1 MDAPPQAH
9 RGRSPQPEA
18 QSLRRRVGRWT
29 IRFLQLGV
37 LLILVVLAVLFSL
50 QAKIIFPG
58 SATQGDPSAVV
69 EPRPG
74 EELVRLKTARGDSMV
89 ALFGPALRADGVL
102 DPQAATRPT
111 VLYFYGNGMCLRD
124 TDNVSRQLRMLGV
137 NVLVPEYVGYGMS
150 SGSAGEAGCF
160 ATADAA
166 YDHLLKRK
174 DVDPTR
180 IVAAGW
186 SLGGAVAIDL
196 ASRRP
201 VAGLMSFCTFTS
213 LTDMARKNFPYL
225 PAALLLR
232 HKFDNAPKIAR
243 VKCPILLGH
252 GRRDNMIPF
261 EMCDSL
267 AERAKSPVTRLTI
280 DLAGH
285 NDFYSVGGERV
296 FDAIRRFLD
305 TLPPAAPPS

>member
-1 MDAPPQAH
+1 MDAPPQA
-9 RGRSPQPEA
+9 RRARAPQPEA
-18 QSLRRRVGRWT
+18 QSLRRRVGRWA
-29 IRFLQLGV
+29 IRFVQLCV
-37 LLILVVLAVLFSL
+37 LLVLVVVAVLFSL

-58 SATQGDPSAVV
+58 SATQGDPSATV

-74 EELVRLKTARGDSMV
+74 EELVRLKTARGDSIV

-111 VLYFYGNGMCLRD
+111 LLYFYGNGMCLRD
-124 TDNVSRQLRMLGV
+124 TDKVSRQLRMFGL

-150 SGSAGEAGCF
+150 SGSAGEAGCV

-166 YDHLLKRK
+166 YDHLVKRK
-174 DVDPTR
+174 DVDPAR
-180 IVAAGW
+180 IIVAGW

-213 LTDMARKNFPYL
+213 MTDMARKNFPYL

-232 HKFDNAPKIAR
+232 HKFDNVQKIAH
-243 VKCPILLGH
+243 VDCPILLGH

-261 EMCDSL
+261 AMCDRL
-267 AERAKSPVTRLTI
+267 AERAKASVTRLTVER
-280 DLAGH
+280 AGH
-285 NDFYSVGGERV
+285 NDFYSVGDEQV
-296 FDAIRRFLD
+296 FTAIRRFLD
-305 TLPPAAPPS
+305 TVPPLARP